1 MATATRQP
9 EDIAR
14 RQGRNILD
22 NPLGDRDIAI
32 ISYAETKI
40 ARRSGISTYA
50 YCAEAASM
58 ALDYAGLGTAD
69 IDGMATN
76 LPTSEAGNNFWS
88 NYLGDHLGLATEWTQ
103 TTDLGGAS
111 MSANVARAASAL
123 QGGYCDMVL
132 SVTADTSSAVRRDDQ
147 RSYRSEFRN
156 PTGIQGP
163 PGAFGLLMHRYMHQ
177 YDLDFRA
184 LGKLAVA
191 QRNGAVLN
199 DNAVEQLRKAI
210 TVDDYLNSRM
220 ISSPLRLLDS
230 VMPCD
235 GGNAL
240 IVTTTERARKM
251 GVKKMVHP
259 VAYSEMVNFN
269 IREQTPDV
277 TETGFSVAGPKA
289 LARAGMTADDIDMF
303 HPYDDFLIAVLLQL
317 EQIGFCGRGEG
328 SDYLLAT
335 DISPTG
341 ALPIN
346 TGGGQIS
353 AGQPGLAGGQLNLV
367 EAVRQLMGEAG
378 ARQAPDAATA
388 MVTGIGVVPYV
399 RNWGTSAVLILERG

>member
-1 MATATRQP
+1 M
-9 EDIAR
+9 
-14 RQGRNILD
+14 D
-22 NPLGDRDIAI
+22 NPLINKDIAI
-32 ISYAETKI
+32 IGYAETKI
-40 ARRSGISTYA
+40 MRRSGRSIYA
-50 YCAEAASM
+50 MCAEAASM
-58 ALDYAGLGTAD
+58 VLDRTGLGTAD

-76 LPTSEAGNNFWS
+76 LPTGEAGNNFWS

-111 MSANVARAASAL
+111 MSANVARASSAL

-132 SVTADTSSAVRRDDQ
+132 SVTADGTGRRDDQ

-163 PGAFGLLMHRYMHQ
+163 PGAFGLLMTRYMHQ
-177 YDLDFRA
+177 YDLKFEA

-191 QRNGAVLN
+191 QRNGAVVN
-199 DNAVEQLRKAI
+199 DNAVEQLRKPI
-210 TVDDYLNSRM
+210 TVDDYLTSRM
-220 ISSPLRLLDS
+220 ISTPLRLLDS

-235 GGNAL
+235 GGSA
-240 IVTTTERARKM
+240 IVITTTERAKKM

-269 IREQTPDV
+269 IREQTPDI

-289 LARAGMTADDIDMF
+289 LDRAGMSADDIDMF
-303 HPYDDFLIAVLLQL
+303 HPYDDFLIAEMLQL

-328 SDYLLAT
+328 SDFLLST

-341 ALPIN
+341 KLPIN

-367 EAVRQLMGEAG
+367 EAVRQLFGEAG
-378 ARQAPDAATA
+378 DRQVPNAATG
-388 MVTGIGVVPYV
+388 MVTGIGVIPYV
-399 RNWGTSAVLILERG
+399 RNWGTSTVLILERG